1 MSSELTNRRVILSSR
16 PKGVPK
22 AEHFTVD
29 ECAVPELN
37 DGELLI
43 KTEYWSID
51 PAMRGWTN
59 DAPNYMPPVELGT
72 AMRSFAVGE
81 VVASRNTDYAEGDI
95 VSGMLGWQRYAV
107 SDGANVERSSRIP
120 TCHPYWL
127 WAFWG

>member
-37 DGELLI
+37 NGELLI

-95 VSGMLGWQRYAV
+95 VSGMLG
-107 SDGANVERSSRIP
+107 
-120 TCHPYWL
+120 
-127 WAFWG
+127 